1 MNTIITHLS
10 PEEAITRIEFL
21 DQVREVMMQT
31 YGDDIKKLLQQASRR
46 ESVNVTMSDP
56 PF

>member
-1 MNTIITHLS
+1 MGSTGFEPVTPAVRVNTIITHLS

-31 YGDDIKKLLQQASRR
+31 YGDDIKKLL
-46 ESVNVTMSDP
+46 
-56 PF
+56 